1 MVGADWLAIKVGKI
15 LKGSLDLIPSPSSSV
30 KIQIGFFIK
39 HQTSSNFDKRCSDAH
54 FVPFLSYYYCKP
66 ERGFH
71 HFSQI
76 ACYLFLL
83 EFLSLTLGFTQND
96 ILVLKLHNWD
106 SLLSC
111 WCMIID
117 DSYLKSHQKGT
128 LKKMPKSDK
137 NCQKNDF
144 QQWICNASLAI
155 LEPYFD

>member
-1 MVGADWLAIKVGKI
+1 MIQLTPIVSRTKSKWCKQLKVKKFALI
-15 LKGSLDLIPSPSSSV
+15 LQL
-30 KIQIGFFIK
+30 
-39 HQTSSNFDKRCSDAH
+39 QTCSNFEKIFSDAH

-76 ACYLFLL
+76 ACYLF
-83 EFLSLTLGFTQND
+83 SLTLVFTQND

-144 QQWICNASLAI
+144 QQ
-155 LEPYFD
+155 